1 MRRACRIREFT
12 KGLGRKTPG
21 SCCFGEEPPSR
32 NGIHPAD
39 RWRLARPS
47 VYFEVYP
54 FGYRCHAEAVASR
67 FFRHWTF
74 ALSNHVHDLARVRIT
89 PGGGS
94 VSPGC
99 AAFEGSGTLA
109 DLRHRRLRAR
119 GAPGRDPFAG
129 AAAERGDAKRQAWG
143 SFVSEWRLR
152 ICNQTRGRKADD
164 VWVTRS

>member
-1 MRRACRIREFT
+1 VRRACRIGEFT

-21 SCCFGEEPPSR
+21 SCSFGEEPPSR

-39 RWRLARPS
+39 RWRSARLS

-54 FGYRCHAEAVASR
+54 FAYRCHAEAVASHAL
-67 FFRHWTF
+67 RHWTF
-74 ALSNHVHDLARVRIT
+74 ALSNHTRVRIT
-89 PGGGS
+89 AGGRS

-99 AAFEGSGTLA
+99 AAFEDSGTLV

-119 GAPGRDPFAG
+119 AAPGRDPCAG
-129 AAAERGDAKRQAWG
+129 AAGERGDAKRQAWG

-152 ICNQTRGRKADD
+152 IRNQTRARKADD